1 MRPPLLNRR
10 GAVLFMTLLVT
21 IAVAGMALG
30 GVLLASGAQLS
41 TRYNA
46 KEALLQASA
55 DGGLELVRDSV
66 NRGIFD
72 SLLPVTRLHHA
83 GVRGAGH

>member
-1 MRPPLLNRR
+1 
-10 GAVLFMTLLVT
+10 MTLLVT

-55 DGGLELVRDSV
+55 DGGLEMIRDSV

-72 SLLPVTRLHHA
+72 SLLPVTGYTTLA
-83 GVRGAGH
+83 SGGAGL